1 MADQSDEQS
10 WRPILLALAALAA
23 VGWLAAGFMW
33 WQGGQ
38 TQSSLTEQLA
48 AAERARQSLSSDLQ
62 KLEKAA
68 GAAAELKKQAEIGRA
83 HV

>member
-38 TQSSLTEQLA
+38 TQAHLTEPTGRRRTGARIPGLGLA
-48 AAERARQSLSSDLQ
+48 EPAKD
-62 KLEKAA
+62 
-68 GAAAELKKQAEIGRA
+68 GRRRG
-83 HV
+83 